1 MPDRLWLHGM
11 PKSTRHNLRPQEVHS
26 HKREIV
32 QQITKVL
39 VESKQYN
46 MEAYTKQR
54 NSREKETISSTEQAR
69 KGYVWFHVYRTNVYI
84 EEIIGLQT

>member
-1 MPDRLWLHGM
+1 MSPFHTGNYLKNTSDIG
-11 PKSTRHNLRPQEVHS
+11 TQ
-26 HKREIV
+26 
-32 QQITKVL
+32 
-39 VESKQYN
+39 SKH

-69 KGYVWFHVYRTNVYI
+69 KGSVWFHVYRTNVYI